1 MEEPESMQIFLNSKN
16 ADRYNNGT
24 SDVDFY
30 LKNLEVLSQYYIHL
44 SVKHAVIPYSFYNV
58 NI

>member
-1 MEEPESMQIFLNSKN
+1 MFQTLKKKISLYNMMMEEPESIQIFLNSKN

-30 LKNLEVLSQYYIHL
+30 LKN
-44 SVKHAVIPYSFYNV
+44 
-58 NI
+58 